1 MPAIASVNVGALS
14 NASAAASQAVTA
26 AQDVL
31 QRERATMRQAQPS
44 QFTVKVLGFGNEQAH
59 EASVGKHQDGE
70 PQASNYQ
77 PAGVVQV
84 LGAGPLTAP
93 QLQALTPN
101 ERRGLQP

>member
-1 MPAIASVNVGALS
+1 MPAIVSVNVGALS

-31 QRERATMRQAQPS
+31 QRERAATRQALPS
-44 QFTVKVLGFGNEQAH
+44 LFTVKVLGFGNETVDEGGA
-59 EASVGKHQDGE
+59 GKGGD
-70 PQASNYQ
+70 PQASLYQ

-93 QLQALTPN
+93 QLQALTPG

>member
-1 MPAIASVNVGALS
+1 MLVFS
-14 NASAAASQAVTA
+14 
-26 AQDVL
+26 
-31 QRERATMRQAQPS
+31 
-44 QFTVKVLGFGNEQAH
+44 NEQADRGGLGNH
-59 EASVGKHQDGE
+59 IGGE
-70 PQASNYQ
+70 PQASSYQ

>member
-31 QRERATMRQAQPS
+31 QRERASMRQAQPS
-44 QFTVKVLGFGNEQAH
+44 LFTVKVLGFGNEQAP
-59 EASVGKHQDGE
+59 EASVGKHQDDE

-84 LGAGPLTAP
+84 LGAGPLTAL